1 MRHLWLMNTR
11 ILAPAAQR
19 QQRLLHAVRAAGVAD
34 EEVLQAIVRIPREL
48 FVAPSLAAQA
58 YDDLCLP
65 IGEQQTI
72 SMPSVVG
79 KMTAALGL
87 TGREKVLEI
96 GTGCGYQA
104 AVLAKLCRRVYT
116 IERHPS
122 LQTAAVQRLSAMG
135 IHNITAK
142 VGDGT
147 LGWPEQAPFE
157 AIIVT
162 AAGPRIP
169 EALVAQLAVGGRM
182 IIPVGPAENQQRLV
196 KLEKDA
202 QGRIHETI
210 LGPVAFVPLIGAQGA
225 LPTRARA

>member
-1 MRHLWLMNTR
+1 MNSSLYR
-11 ILAPAAQR
+11 LPSHPARMEKLLA
-19 QQRLLHAVRAAGVAD
+19 AVRKVGVTDPA
-34 EEVLQAIVRIPREL
+34 LLSALGKIPREL
-48 FVAPSLAAQA
+48 FLSPSLAAQA

-87 TGREKVLEI
+87 KGREKVLEI

-104 AVLAKLCRRVYT
+104 AVLAKLCARVYT
-116 IERHPS
+116 IERHAP
-122 LQTAAVQRLSAMG
+122 LQKAAMLRLTQMN
-135 IHNITAK
+135 IHNIVTK

-147 LGWPEQAPFE
+147 LGWPEQAPFD

-162 AAGPRIP
+162 AAGPKIP
-169 EALVAQLAVGGRM
+169 EALVAQLKEGGVLV
-182 IIPVGPAENQQRLV
+182 IPVGPQETQQTLV
-196 KLEKDA
+196 KVTKLGGGGLRE
-202 QGRIHETI
+202 EL

-225 LPTRARA
+225 APTRARA

>member
-1 MRHLWLMNTR
+1 MMNTVHPAR
-11 ILAPAAQR
+11 ITRMLQ
-19 QQRLLHAVRAAGVAD
+19 AVMAAGVTDDA
-34 EEVLQAIVRIPREL
+34 VLQAMARVPREL
-48 FVAPSLAAQA
+48 FVAPSMATQA

-79 KMTAALGL
+79 KMTAALQL

-104 AVLAKLCRRVYT
+104 AVLAKLCKRVYT
-116 IERHPS
+116 IERHAP
-122 LQTAAVQRLSAMG
+122 LQMGALRRLNAMN
-135 IHNITAK
+135 IHNITVK

-147 LGWPEQAPFE
+147 LGWPEQAPFD

-169 EALVAQLAVGGRM
+169 EALVQQLKPGGALV
-182 IIPVGPAENQQRLV
+182 IPVGPQETQQRLV
-196 KLEKDA
+196 RLTKDDM
-202 QGRIHETI
+202 GKTHETI

>member
-1 MRHLWLMNTR
+1 MTLRFHT
-11 ILAPAAQR
+11 APATQR
-19 QQRLLHAVRAAGVAD
+19 QQRLMNAMIKAGVTD
-34 EEVLQAIVRIPREL
+34 EAVLRVMASIPREL

-72 SMPSVVG
+72 SMPSVVAS
-79 KMTAALGL
+79 MTAALGL

-96 GTGCGYQA
+96 GTGCGYQS
-104 AVLAKLCRRVYT
+104 AVLSKLCRRVYS
-116 IERHPS
+116 IERHAP
-122 LQTAAVQRLSAMG
+122 LQAGALQRLQAMG
-135 IHNITAK
+135 VHNITAK

-169 EALVAQLAVGGRM
+169 EALVAQLANGGRM
-182 IIPVGPAENQQRLV
+182 IIPVGPQETQQRLV

-202 QGRIHETI
+202 AGAVRETI

-225 LPTRARA
+225 APTRARA

>member
-1 MRHLWLMNTR
+1 MTLRLHT
-11 ILAPAAQR
+11 APATQR
-19 QQRLLHAVRAAGVAD
+19 QNKLVQAMMKAGVSD
-34 EEVLQAIVRIPREL
+34 EAVLRVMAAIPREL
-48 FVAPSLAAQA
+48 FLSPSLAAQA

-72 SMPSVVG
+72 SMPSVVA

-104 AVLAKLCRRVYT
+104 AVLAKMCRRVYS
-116 IERHPS
+116 IERHAP
-122 LQTAAVQRLSAMG
+122 LQTAALQRLSAMG
-135 IHNITAK
+135 VHNITAK

-169 EALVAQLAVGGRM
+169 EALVAQLAHGGRM
-182 IIPVGPAENQQRLV
+182 VIPVGPQETEQRLV
-196 KLEKDA
+196 KLEKD
-202 QGRIHETI
+202 QNGTVRETI

-225 LPTRARA
+225 APTRARA